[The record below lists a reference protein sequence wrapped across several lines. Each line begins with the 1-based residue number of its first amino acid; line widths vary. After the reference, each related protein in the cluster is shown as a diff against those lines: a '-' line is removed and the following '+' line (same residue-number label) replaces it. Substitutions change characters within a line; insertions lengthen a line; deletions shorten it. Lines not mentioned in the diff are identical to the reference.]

1 MNRKILYGYQIQ
13 DGRLVIQPQEAAVV
27 KQIFSIYLKGTYQ
40 WKIAD
45 ILNRSEER
53 RVGKEC

>member
-40 WKIAD
+40 IGRAH
-45 ILNRSEER
+45 
-53 RVGKEC
+53 V

>member
-27 KQIFSIYLKGTYQ
+27 KQIFS
-40 WKIAD
+40 
-45 ILNRSEER
+45 
-53 RVGKEC
+53 